1 LYSGQPPD
9 LSPGVARPGIQE
21 FEKIWIA
28 AFAAMTLKA
37 LTFVPNFWDS
47 TLVENRIPVD
57 HV

>member
-1 LYSGQPPD
+1 
-9 LSPGVARPGIQE
+9 
-21 FEKIWIA
+21 
-28 AFAAMTLKA
+28 MTLKA